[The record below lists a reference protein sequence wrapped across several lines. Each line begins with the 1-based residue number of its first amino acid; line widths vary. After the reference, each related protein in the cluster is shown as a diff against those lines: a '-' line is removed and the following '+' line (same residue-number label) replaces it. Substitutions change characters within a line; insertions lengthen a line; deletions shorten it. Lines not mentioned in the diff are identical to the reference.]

1 MGAAPDACQII
12 KKETCR
18 YQMPGIS
25 NSGGTSLGWA
35 VSSTGATREPFFF
48 FEFIEFDKICF
59 IFLHK
64 IVWWKQPRRELHS
77 FFFSLFLYSAG
88 NEKKKV
94 MRKSHAAGWLCL
106 ISHHSIYC
114 WWCGPGR
121 DCVFT
126 QLNTLQPA
134 GVSMDIMY
142 PAAAEQ
148 LIAQTALHR
157 GVW

>member
-1 MGAAPDACQII
+1 M
-12 KKETCR
+12 
-18 YQMPGIS
+18 
-25 NSGGTSLGWA
+25 
-35 VSSTGATREPFFF
+35 
-48 FEFIEFDKICF
+48 
-59 IFLHK
+59 
-64 IVWWKQPRRELHS
+64 
-77 FFFSLFLYSAG
+77 
-88 NEKKKV
+88 KKKV

-157 GVW
+157 GV

>member
-1 MGAAPDACQII
+1 MGAASDACHVI
-12 KKETCR
+12 KKER
-18 YQMPGIS
+18 GPYQMPGIS

-35 VSSTGATREPFFF
+35 MSSTGATREPFC
-48 FEFIEFDKICF
+48 EFIEFDKICF

-64 IVWWKQPRRELHS
+64 TAWWKQPGKELQS
-77 FFFSLFLYSAG
+77 FFSPFHSIVLG
-88 NEKKKV
+88 MKKGKKKV
-94 MRKSHAAGWLCL
+94 MRKRHATGWLCL

-114 WWCGPGR
+114 WWRGPGR